1 MGLPVDIGTGTSI
14 LFGTSGFAAELTS
27 VSMDGI
33 SREIVETSHLG
44 TPIAGAGKLG
54 SKTFIAGDL
63 SDPGTLSIEGHFD
76 ADIIPPLEAAAEL
89 ITITFPLGA
98 GESVATTWARNY
110 SRIPRL
116 KPPAESFLKR
126 PSTWATNS
134 PPIWRLRSTRRWPPT
149 PVGSAFPPP
158 PPGRIASRPP

>member
-98 GESVATTWARNY
+98 GESVA
-110 SRIPRL
+110 
-116 KPPAESFLKR
+116 
-126 PSTWATNS
+126 STWVFQGQMINYNPTIPLEDKMTFTADVKAVGEITVTAAT
-134 PPIWRLRSTRRWPPT
+134 
-149 PVGSAFPPP
+149 
-158 PPGRIASRPP
+158 